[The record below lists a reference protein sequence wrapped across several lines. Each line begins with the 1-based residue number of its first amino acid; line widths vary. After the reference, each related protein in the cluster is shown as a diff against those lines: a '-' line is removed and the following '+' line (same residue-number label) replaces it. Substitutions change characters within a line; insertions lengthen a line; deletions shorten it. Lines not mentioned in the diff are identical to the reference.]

1 MLATPGVYFEY
12 AHRPPAVA
20 GLRTDVAAFIG
31 YAERGP
37 LLVPLRLTNWRQFV
51 TAFGEPLPYA
61 YLGEAVR
68 GFFSNGGAVCYIVR
82 VADVQIAREASLNLF
97 GGDGNPSLA
106 ILASHGLV
114 PDPETGEPLRDD
126 QSQSPRRYP
135 SQGVWGN
142 RISISLLPATPG
154 ATNTTLPQPNTGEV
168 SYLETLSGFGKHTM
182 VRLVQDGTEAPEYR
196 RITAVTAHLMQVEWD
211 KPITGLGLD
220 LQRPIQVEIVAF
232 TLRIAFDGQIVETHS
247 DLTVSPEHSQY
258 VITRLW
264 EDSTLIDAQLAPAWG
279 TDTSAVQ
286 VMLRD
291 PNRWMIPVDNLP
303 LSGGLDGIA
312 TVGADDFLDAVAA
325 LADISEVSL
334 LAAPD
339 IVLRAEPEPNPLLLL
354 RPVDCT
360 VLDPLPPGKI
370 EGTVVD
376 PTGAPVRGVRV
387 QPIGVNIAAVNTPAN
402 GSFAL
407 QNLPLSQIILRFE
420 RDGYESLEATA
431 QARQTPIEPL
441 SITLNP
447 VATPPALAVDDIA
460 DIQSAMIQQGEN
472 GGYRVVLLDPPET
485 HLSMDAI
492 QTWRQR
498 FDTSYAALYYPW
510 VIVSTD
516 DGFRAVPPSGHVA
529 GVIAR
534 TDLTIGPH
542 RAPANYVLNGVQALS
557 TPVGTA
563 EQGVLNPL
571 GINCL
576 RALPGQGLRV
586 YGARTVSSASE
597 WRYLNVRRLILML
610 EKALESST
618 QWAVFEPNNLLTRQI
633 LRFSISQFLDNLWR
647 RGALAGNDPVGAY
660 TVRCDETN
668 NPPEVIDAGQLIVE
682 IAVAPAIPFEFIRF
696 RLGRTVEAIT
706 VTE

>member
-12 AHRPPAVA
+12 TRRPATVA

-51 TAFGEPLPYA
+51 AAFGQPLPYA

-68 GFFSNGGAVCYIVR
+68 GFFSNGGAVCYVVR
-82 VADVQIAREASLNLF
+82 VADVQVAKEAALNLF
-97 GGDGNPSLA
+97 GGDGNPSLMVW
-106 ILASHGLV
+106 ASHGLV
-114 PDPETGEPLRDD
+114 PDPKTGEPLRDD
-126 QSQSPRRYP
+126 QGPRRYP

-142 RISISLLPATPG
+142 RITISLLPATPG
-154 ATNTTLPQPNTGEV
+154 ATNTTLPQPDTGEV
-168 SYLETLSGFGKHTM
+168 SYLETLSGFSKHTI
-182 VRLVQDGTEAPEYR
+182 VRFAQDGIEAPEYR
-196 RITAVTAHLMQVEWD
+196 RITAITAPLMQVEWD
-211 KPITGLGLD
+211 TPIAGLGLD
-220 LQRPIQVEIVAF
+220 LQRPIRVEIVAF
-232 TLRIAFDGQIVETHS
+232 TLRVAFDGQIVETHS
-247 DLTVSPEHSQY
+247 DLTLSPEHDQY
-258 VITRLW
+258 AITRLRT
-264 EDSTLIDAQLAPAWG
+264 DSTLVDAQLAPSWG
-279 TDTSAVQ
+279 TDISAIQ

-291 PNRWMIPVDNLP
+291 PNRWMTPVDNLP

-312 TVGADDFLDAVAA
+312 TVDADDCLEAVNA

-339 IVLRAEPEPNPLLLL
+339 IVLRAAPEPRPRMLL
-354 RPVDCT
+354 RPVDCA

-370 EGTVVD
+370 QGTLVN
-376 PTGAPVRGVRV
+376 PAGEPIRGARVEPV
-387 QPIGVNIAAVNTPAN
+387 GVNISAVNTPAD
-402 GSFAL
+402 GSFWL
-407 QNLPLSQIILRFE
+407 QNLPLSQITLRFE
-420 RDGYESLEATA
+420 RDGYESLEVTA

-441 SITLNP
+441 TITLNP
-447 VATPPALAVDDIA
+447 VTTPPPLAADDIA
-460 DIQSAMIQQGEN
+460 DIQAAMIQQSAN
-472 GGYRVVLLDPPET
+472 GGYRVALLDPPET
-485 HLSMDAI
+485 HLSMDGI

-498 FDTSYAALYYPW
+498 FDTSYAALYFPW
-510 VIVSTD
+510 VIISTD
-516 DGFRAVPPSGHVA
+516 SGFRTVPPSGHVA

-534 TDLTIGPH
+534 ADLAIGPH
-542 RAPANYVLNGVQALS
+542 RAPANYALNDVRALS
-557 TPVGTA
+557 SPVGAA

-586 YGARTVSSASE
+586 YGARTVSSAPE
-597 WRYLNVRRLILML
+597 WRYLNVRRLIIMI
-610 EKALESST
+610 EKALERSA

-647 RGALAGNDPVGAY
+647 QGALAGSDPAGAY
-660 TVRCDETN
+660 AVRCDETN